1 MQSAG
6 PPRARE
12 AAGLPATRRG
22 GARLAGRSGDGQ
34 APWGPQRGQGGAGG
48 LVMKAAP
55 SSSAKVRVSPRPWL
69 RSHLRGFPSSTSF
82 SRPASPPKPSYFHFL
97 YEVVKSGF
105 VSLLLRSGAGFPCH
119 PPAPSPSPWLPPP
132 RISQSILGVVVRP
145 APVPPRTAG
154 WELPHSPGPGL
165 PGGLREEA
173 AETAGPNRGSR
184 AGWLWRPGAAWE
196 IPAVRP
202 VRRTNEAKPRVL
214 RAFPRTQNLCSRKPS
229 TLSAPRLEPQ
239 FVRL

>member
-22 GARLAGRSGDGQ
+22 GARLGGRSGDGQ

-119 PPAPSPSPWLPPP
+119 PPSPSPSPWLPPP
-132 RISQSILGVVVRP
+132 RISRSILGVVVRP
-145 APVPPRTAG
+145 CPRSASYCGLGAPPLARTGFARRVEGGSGRDGRAEPRISRRLAV
-154 WELPHSPGPGL
+154 
-165 PGGLREEA
+165 A
-173 AETAGPNRGSR
+173 ARS
-184 AGWLWRPGAAWE
+184 AWE

-202 VRRTNEAKPRVL
+202 VRRINEAKPRV
-214 RAFPRTQNLCSRKPS
+214 
-229 TLSAPRLEPQ
+229 
-239 FVRL
+239 